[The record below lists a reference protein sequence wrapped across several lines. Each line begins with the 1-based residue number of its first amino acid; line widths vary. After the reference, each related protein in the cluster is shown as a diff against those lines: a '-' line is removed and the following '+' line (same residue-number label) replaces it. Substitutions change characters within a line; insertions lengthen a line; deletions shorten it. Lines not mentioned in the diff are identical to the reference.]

1 MGGLKHVIVGA
12 GPAGLSAVEA
22 IRRSEKEATIT
33 LIADE
38 PPYSRMAIPYYLAGA
53 IGRTALVT
61 ADDGWLA
68 QQGVERVGARACA
81 IEPSA
86 GRVNLEDGSSV
97 AYDRLLIA
105 TGSSAVRPRIPGI
118 EEAGVLNMWKLS
130 DADEYLQRG
139 GREVAI
145 LGAGF
150 IGLVILDA
158 LVRRGAKVTFVELAP
173 SILSRMLDRE
183 AADILEAELSRR
195 GVRFCKGTT
204 AEMIERRGSRLRIAL
219 SGDGSLEC
227 DVLVAATG
235 IKPNVEF
242 LAGSGLEMA
251 QGILVDSHLRTSLPQ
266 IYAAGD
272 VAQGPE
278 LLTGERVVHAIQP
291 TAVDHGYVAGVNM
304 AGGEAVYPGSL
315 SMNIV
320 DALGLQACSF
330 GLWEGT
336 SAEVT
341 AVANRADGIYRK
353 YVWKEDRLVG
363 GVLVGPSPTVC
374 GVNDAGMLRGLI
386 QAKLPLGAWK
396 RYLQENP
403 LDLRRPFVASGA
415 AGALVAAPA
424 PGCEWQRWHLDGA
437 RGGLFRPSGQV
448 AARVRS
454 PHHAVFLVGAP

>member
-1 MGGLKHVIVGA
+1 MGARKHVIVGA
-12 GPAGLSAVEA
+12 GPAGLSAIEA
-22 IRRSEKEATIT
+22 IRRSEQDATIT

-38 PPYSRMAIPYYLAGA
+38 PPYSRMAIPYYLSGG
-53 IGRTALVT
+53 IGREALAT
-61 ADDGWLA
+61 ADDRWLA
-68 QQGVERVGARACA
+68 QRGVKRVAGRACA

-86 GRVNLEDGSSV
+86 GRISLEDGSSV

-130 DADEYLQRG
+130 DADEYLARG
-139 GREVAI
+139 GREVVI

-158 LVRRGAKVTFVELAP
+158 LVRRGAKVTFVESAP
-173 SILSRMLDRE
+173 RILPRMLDRE
-183 AADILEAELSRR
+183 AADIFEAELTRR

-219 SGDGSLEC
+219 AGNERLEC
-227 DVLVAATG
+227 DVLVTATG

-242 LAGSGLEMA
+242 LAGCGLEMD
-251 QGILVDSHLRTSLPQ
+251 QGVLVDSHLQTSLPHV
-266 IYAAGD
+266 YAAGD

-291 TAVDHGYVAGVNM
+291 TAVDQGYVAGVNM
-304 AGGEAVYPGSL
+304 AGGEAAYPGSL

-320 DALGLQACSF
+320 DALGFQACSF

-336 SAEVT
+336 SGDVT
-341 AVANRADGIYRK
+341 TVANPADGIYRK
-353 YVWKEDRLVG
+353 YVWNEDRLVG
-363 GVLVGPSPTVC
+363 GVLVGPSPAVC

-386 QAKLPLGAWK
+386 QAKLPLGSWK

-403 LDLRRPFVASGA
+403 LDLRRPFLASGA
-415 AGALVAAPA
+415 VGAFVQAPA
-424 PGCEWQRWHLDGA
+424 PGCEWQRWHSDGGKA
-437 RGGLFRPSGQV
+437 GLFRPLGQV
-448 AARVRS
+448 AARPRS
-454 PHHAVFLVGAP
+454 PHHAVLLAGAG